1 MFQIC
6 GVIRIWKKSLTP
18 RWAKTPMS
26 VTPRCQAHRGISFIH
41 TNVLKLR
48 SDFAVPFKWT
58 NLIWGAWKFTNIF
71 TEDKICLKFF
81 TFSFMFFSILALG
94 LKFEVSAQWGGG
106 GGDYSISI
114 IQWHQNIWNVFP
126 IWDT

>member
-1 MFQIC
+1 M
-6 GVIRIWKKSLTP
+6 
-18 RWAKTPMS
+18 
-26 VTPRCQAHRGISFIH
+26 
-41 TNVLKLR
+41 
-48 SDFAVPFKWT
+48 
-58 NLIWGAWKFTNIF
+58 
-71 TEDKICLKFF
+71 KFF

-126 IWDT
+126 IWDTYYFIYFLYTASLLRPLGIREDSTGYILDSPVRKVIDAGLTSIK